1 MNSRCELACKRLFF
15 ACSRHTTNAVNRGNA
30 KRYLGV
36 FNLSFV
42 LHFPKYAKNVSP
54 SRIIVSEEVKYMS
67 TENDQLTIWIQNMR
81 TNRDAFAALYEEMSR
96 PMYTV
101 ACRILH
107 NRSDA
112 ADVVQDV
119 FLKMLKTDDFAA
131 VGNIRAYILQMVRN
145 EALMLLRKRSKED
158 LVEEV
163 SAEQDAAWQ
172 GVSVREDVAAITSAI
187 ERLKD
192 DERDIFTFHVN
203 GELGFEEI
211 AGIMNMS
218 LSAVYRRYQKALKKL
233 RKMLNGGNL

>member
-1 MNSRCELACKRLFF
+1 M
-15 ACSRHTTNAVNRGNA
+15 HRGNA

-36 FNLSFV
+36 FNLSLV

-112 ADVVQDV
+112 EDVVQDV

>member
-1 MNSRCELACKRLFF
+1 M
-15 ACSRHTTNAVNRGNA
+15 HRGNA
-30 KRYLGV
+30 KRYRGA

-42 LHFPKYAKNVSP
+42 THFPKHAKNVSP

-112 ADVVQDV
+112 EDIVQDV
-119 FLKMLKTDDFAA
+119 FLKMLKTDDFAV

-187 ERLKD
+187 ESLKD

>member
-1 MNSRCELACKRLFF
+1 M
-15 ACSRHTTNAVNRGNA
+15 HRGNA

-36 FNLSFV
+36 FNLSLV

-112 ADVVQDV
+112 EDVVQDV

-163 SAEQDAAWQ
+163 SAEQDTAWQ
-172 GVSVREDVAAITSAI
+172 GVSAREDVAAITSAI

>member
-1 MNSRCELACKRLFF
+1 
-15 ACSRHTTNAVNRGNA
+15 
-30 KRYLGV
+30 
-36 FNLSFV
+36 
-42 LHFPKYAKNVSP
+42 
-54 SRIIVSEEVKYMS
+54 MS
-67 TENDQLTIWIQNMR
+67 TENDQLTIWIKNMR

-112 ADVVQDV
+112 EDIVQDV
-119 FLKMLKTDDFAA
+119 FLKMLKTDDFDA

-158 LVEEV
+158 LMEEV
-163 SAEQDAAWQ
+163 SAEQDTAWQ
-172 GVSVREDVAAITSAI
+172 GVSAREDVAAITAAI